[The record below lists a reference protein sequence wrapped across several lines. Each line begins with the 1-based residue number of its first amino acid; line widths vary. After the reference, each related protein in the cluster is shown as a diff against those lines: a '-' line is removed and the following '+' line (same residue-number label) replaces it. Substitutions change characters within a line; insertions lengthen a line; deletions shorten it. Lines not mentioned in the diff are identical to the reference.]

1 MATQSG
7 KNLDFLHLILDTT
20 CIIGLKERILKNHKT
35 KLTSLLFTGSCT
47 ESMYI
52 QFLVDFKF
60 YLGWKK
66 VEGGRKAD
74 WRSVIQIGA
83 VKTLIMSCCY
93 IMHDRSIFQQVD
105 TSFLGPYFSIC
116 RSHTRIDIRLQYI

>member
-7 KNLDFLHLILDTT
+7 NILDFLYNFGYNLHNWTK
-20 CIIGLKERILKNHKT
+20 GKNLKKSHKT
-35 KLTSLLFTGSCT
+35 KLISLLFTGSCT
-47 ESMYI
+47 DSMYV
-52 QFLVDFKF
+52 QFVVDFKF

-66 VEGGRKAD
+66 VEGGRKVD

-83 VKTLIMSCCY
+83 FKTLMMSCY
-93 IMHDRSIFQQVD
+93 IMYDKSIFQQVD
-105 TSFLGPYFSIC
+105 TCFLGPYFSIC